1 MVKIL
6 IADDDINIIRL
17 LRLTLPE
24 SYEILQA
31 TDGDETFEKAE
42 MHVPS
47 LILLDINMPRLNG
60 FEVLRKVR
68 QSPKLKKTRVIVIT
82 ARSDEADRNL
92 AMQLEADAYFAK
104 PFSPLSLLQTVSQL
118 LGEGETMSETIEQ
131 GNDG

>member
-31 TDGDETFEKAE
+31 TDGDETFGKAE

-47 LILLDINMPRLNG
+47 LISTCRD
-60 FEVLRKVR
+60 
-68 QSPKLKKTRVIVIT
+68 
-82 ARSDEADRNL
+82 
-92 AMQLEADAYFAK
+92 
-104 PFSPLSLLQTVSQL
+104 
-118 LGEGETMSETIEQ
+118 
-131 GNDG
+131 